1 MSTGL
6 RPQIAAR
13 VVQGGKSSNSCLR
26 RALRPQ
32 TPCAGGPRPPHV
44 RAVVENHDNSD
55 CCGGVEA
62 VGRLLVLDSPSFQ
75 MLCWIPRLLVF
86 LVLDSTSFWLLC
98 WIQPKK
104 SCCAGFQL
112 CCAGV
117 QFSRP
122 PDMTPEIHAQGRG
135 SLVLTYSCLVFF
147 LSHFCPFKSP
157 SAVWWQTCGVTRQP
171 GGT

>member
-75 MLCWIPRLLVF
+75 MLCWIPSLLVF

-122 PDMTPEIHAQGRG
+122 RDMTPENHAQGHNWRKSSQATTG
-135 SLVLTYSCLVFF
+135 AINASAWKGGGKIVASTDLASLFVVLSF
-147 LSHFCPFKSP
+147 
-157 SAVWWQTCGVTRQP
+157 
-171 GGT
+171 